1 MARETTKWPSTRWPI
16 TKIMSSDGCN
26 GNRVP
31 LEMGPWSTISANLD
45 VIMGYQSVKMSDFIL
60 TRSLCRLARTGRL
73 VDAPFRTS
81 DAMSGRTFS

>member
-31 LEMGPWSTISANLD
+31 LEMGPWYDFREFGCHLGNVGLNLVGIQILALYIVSAGAGIGL
-45 VIMGYQSVKMSDFIL
+45 M
-60 TRSLCRLARTGRL
+60 CRYWI
-73 VDAPFRTS
+73 APFLS
-81 DAMSGRTFS
+81 